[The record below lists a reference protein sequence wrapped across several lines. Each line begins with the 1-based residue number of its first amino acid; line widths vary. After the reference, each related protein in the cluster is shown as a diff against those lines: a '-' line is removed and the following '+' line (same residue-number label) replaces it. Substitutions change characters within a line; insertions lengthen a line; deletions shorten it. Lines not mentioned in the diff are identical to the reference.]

1 MNQAYLVRPFRLLT
15 PHSSS
20 LLETHNLA
28 LNFHKICSVNAA
40 FTSAYAVLLFLSTE
54 EQSSREE
61 R

>member
-1 MNQAYLVRPFRLLT
+1 MHQAYLVRPFLVQT
-15 PHSSS
+15 PHSAS
-20 LLETHNLA
+20 LFEMHNLA

-54 EQSSREE
+54 EQSSSEE